1 MFPST
6 FTGLRPLY
14 GVTAI
19 FQNQKRNLWLAATLL
34 MLLVSIFSVAI
45 RLPQIMPAAT
55 LVAKVSA
62 QTAISAV
69 PPATPPTPTTAL
81 SAPAATPPAAPEPQ
95 ACIPTAYNLPS
106 TIDLTN
112 QTSGL
117 TQTIDATAYYR
128 IYGNTSA
135 QIKTQL
141 SQCPPIAASTD
152 GASFAA
158 ETGSK
163 LNWQYSSTSDT
174 SGTCRISGV
183 EVGLHINMVLP
194 VWQPTSDAASG
205 LAANWQ
211 NLISS
216 LTVHENGHVA
226 IYQQY
231 ANQLLH
237 DLQAL
242 PATSCTSIAAS
253 VDAVSA
259 ANITALNTANEAY
272 DAATNHGV
280 TQGAVLR

>member
-1 MFPST
+1 
-6 FTGLRPLY
+6 
-14 GVTAI
+14 V
-19 FQNQKRNLWLAATLL
+19 
-34 MLLVSIFSVAI
+34 
-45 RLPQIMPAAT
+45 PA
-55 LVAKVSA
+55 
-62 QTAISAV
+62 
-69 PPATPPTPTTAL
+69 
-81 SAPAATPPAAPEPQ
+81 PQ
-95 ACIPTAYNLPS
+95 ACTPAAYSLPS
-106 TIDLTN
+106 AIDLTN
-112 QTSGL
+112 QATGL

-128 IYGNTSA
+128 IYGNTAA

-141 SQCPPIAASTD
+141 SQCPPIAASAD

-174 SGTCRISGV
+174 SGMCRISNV
-183 EVGLHINMVLP
+183 KVGLHLNMILP
-194 VWQPTSDAASG
+194 AWQPTGDAATG

-216 LTVHENGHVA
+216 LTTHETGHVA
-226 IYQQY
+226 MYQQY

-242 PATSCTSIAAS
+242 PATNCTSIAAS

-259 ANITALNTANEAY
+259 ANIAALNTANAAY
-272 DAATNHGV
+272 DTATNHGV